1 METISLVLN
10 RAGINGLEGKED
22 AEHVTEWV
30 KVAFTAV
37 TEAGAQP
44 AMHLLIRRVVDKF
57 EKLDAKATSIE
68 LEPMD
73 LHLIRWALLSANFP
87 GHSAKMAC
95 LILNLFGITL

>member
-10 RAGINGLEGKED
+10 RAGINGLEGKSD

-30 KVAFTAV
+30 KVSFTAV
-37 TEAGAQP
+37 TESGAHP
-44 AMHLLIRRVVDKF
+44 VTHLLIRRVVEKF
-57 EKLDAKATSIE
+57 ENLAQDATEIE

-95 LILNLFGITL
+95 LILNIFGITI